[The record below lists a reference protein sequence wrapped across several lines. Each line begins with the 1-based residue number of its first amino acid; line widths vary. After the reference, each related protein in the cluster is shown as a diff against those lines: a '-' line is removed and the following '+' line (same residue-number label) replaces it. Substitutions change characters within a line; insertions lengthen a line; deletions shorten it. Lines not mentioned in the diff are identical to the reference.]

1 MKLTPGK
8 KEEVP
13 NKLYDAPFK
22 VIILGDLGRHKT
34 AFTERYLIK
43 RFEKDSKMS
52 IGVEFWIKNL
62 VVDKYKIMLHIWA
75 LGSEARF
82 RSLIPS
88 YVRGTNGG
96 LFLYDVNRKSTL
108 LSIDEWLQIIGK
120 ISPVVVVGIIF
131 GPERKRQV
139 DFEEGNKIA
148 ESRGMDG
155 FLECNVQTGENV
167 DKVFD
172 TLARLMLKKRSGI
185 VSIKELFNST

>member
-1 MKLTPGK
+1 MKLTPRK

-22 VIILGDLGRHKT
+22 VIIFSELGRHKT
-34 AFTERYLIK
+34 AFTERYLIN
-43 RFEKDSKMS
+43 REIGPEMS
-52 IGVEFWIKNL
+52 IWIKIF
-62 VVDKYKIMLHIWA
+62 VVDKYKIKLNIWD
-75 LGSEARF
+75 LRSETRYRF
-82 RSLIPS
+82 LFHS
-88 YVRGTNGG
+88 YVLGANGG

-108 LSIDEWLQIIGK
+108 SSIDEWFQIIK
-120 ISPVVVVGIIF
+120 KTSPVVVVGIIF

-185 VSIKELFNST
+185 VSLKELFNST

>member
-13 NKLYDAPFK
+13 NKLYDATYK
-22 VIILGDLGRHKT
+22 VNIFSELGRHRT
-34 AFTERYLIK
+34 AFTERYLINK
-43 RFEKDSKMS
+43 GIS

-62 VVDKYKIMLHIWA
+62 VVDKYKIKLHIWD
-75 LGSEARF
+75 LRIETRHRF
-82 RSLIPS
+82 LLHS
-88 YVRGTNGG
+88 YVHGANGG

-108 LSIDEWLQIIGK
+108 LSIDEWLQIIRK
-120 ISPVVVVGIIF
+120 TSPVVVVGIIF

-148 ESRGMDG
+148 ESRGMEG

-167 DKVFD
+167 DRVFD
-172 TLARLMLKKRSGI
+172 TLARLMLKKQSGI
-185 VSIKELFNST
+185 VSIKKLFNST

>member
-1 MKLTPGK
+1 MKLTPRK

-13 NKLYDAPFK
+13 NKLYDAKFR
-22 VIILGDLGRHKT
+22 VIIFSELGRHKT
-34 AFTERYLIK
+34 AFTERYLINI
-43 RFEKDSKMS
+43 FDSEISLGAK
-52 IGVEFWIKNL
+52 FWIKNL
-62 VVDKYKIMLHIWA
+62 VVGRYKIKLNIFD
-75 LGSEARF
+75 LSSEARDRF
-82 RSLIPS
+82 SFPS
-88 YVRGTNGG
+88 YVLGANGV
-96 LFLYDVNRKSTL
+96 LFLYDVNRESTL
-108 LSIDEWLQIIGK
+108 LNINEWLQIIK
-120 ISPVVVVGIIF
+120 KTSPVVFVGVIF

-185 VSIKELFNST
+185 VSLKELFNSA